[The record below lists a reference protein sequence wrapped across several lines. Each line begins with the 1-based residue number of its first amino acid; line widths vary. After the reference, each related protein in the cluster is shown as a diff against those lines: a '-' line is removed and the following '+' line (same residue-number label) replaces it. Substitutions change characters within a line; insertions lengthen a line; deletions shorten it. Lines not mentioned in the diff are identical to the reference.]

1 MRRRAPRDW
10 TDECLRR
17 YVYRV
22 QLKWSRVLLIIRIM
36 NRFLVIVLLS
46 GLAFAQAGEAP
57 PPRAPLTGQPPGPIN
72 MNDSDNARQARAVLE
87 KTIEALGGQPYL
99 TYENRIEEGRYYPLY
114 HGRTNSTGIPY
125 RYYVE
130 YPERDRFEVLRLKD
144 IHIIPGQIDI
154 GGVKSAKS
162 DLVLIHNGDKGYEV
176 TYKGTAA
183 QEPED
188 LQNYLRRRQHSL
200 EWIFRKWIRDPN
212 VALFYDGAAVVDGK
226 VTEGVTLLNSQ
237 NDSVSV
243 FLDQNTHY
251 PIKISYSW
259 RDPKDKQKNVEE
271 EIYDSYKLVQGIWTP
286 HSVTRYF
293 NGETSQQRFISTASY
308 NLKLPDSMF
317 EAAVTYDP
325 KVPLKKR

>member
-1 MRRRAPRDW
+1 MNR
-10 TDECLRR
+10 LF
-17 YVYRV
+17 
-22 QLKWSRVLLIIRIM
+22 LVLL
-36 NRFLVIVLLS
+36 LCAL
-46 GLAFAQAGEAP
+46 GGAQTAPTPAP
-57 PPRAPLTGQPPGPIN
+57 PQPGAQPAVN
-72 MNDSDNARQARAVLE
+72 MNDSDNARQARALLE
-87 KTIEALGGQPYL
+87 KTIEALGGQPS
-99 TYENRIEEGRYYPLY
+99 LY

-130 YPERDRFEVLRLKD
+130 YPDKDRFEVLRMKD
-144 IHIIPGQIDI
+144 IHIIPGEIDI
-154 GGVKSAKS
+154 GGVKSKKV
-162 DLVLIHNGDKGYEV
+162 DLALIHNGDKGYEV

-183 QEPED
+183 QEPLD
-188 LQNYLRRRQHSL
+188 LENYLRRRQHSL

-212 VALFYDGAAVVDGK
+212 VAFFYDGIAVVDGK
-226 VTEGVTLLNSQ
+226 ATEGVTLLNGQ

-286 HSVTRYF
+286 HSITRYF
-293 NGETSQQRFISTASY
+293 NGETSQQRFINTASY